1 MSICSSSA
9 LVRRFKHRSRRCRPP
24 ARTTRYVSPQEIQTE
39 KPKLLRKALAC
50 SDPVAA
56 RALLARCG
64 MDVDKVERGL
74 PIEVS

>member
-1 MSICSSSA
+1 MPSCSSSA
-9 LVRRFKHRSRRCRPP
+9 SVRRPKHRSRRTIRCIP
-24 ARTTRYVSPQEIQTE
+24 PQEIQTE